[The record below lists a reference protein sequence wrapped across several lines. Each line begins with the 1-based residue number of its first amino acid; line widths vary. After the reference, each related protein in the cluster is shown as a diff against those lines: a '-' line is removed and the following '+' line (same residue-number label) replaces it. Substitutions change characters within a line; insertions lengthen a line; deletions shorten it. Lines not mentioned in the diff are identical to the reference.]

1 MQGGSGPQRH
11 PYRRARGEE
20 EQQES
25 KDVAIAR
32 GRRERRRGV
41 VLTGNRAAEIRE
53 FPAPQV
59 GPGEAVVK
67 RRASGLCGTD
77 LHRSRAAGPTAMMT
91 GYEPCGVMVALG
103 PGSPD
108 GLTLGARVL
117 VHHDRGCGVCDIGA
131 MGSPRLCAR
140 AVPRITHRVAAA
152 ARGRHRGNSAKRRA
166 TARPLRPTIAGP
178 YWPYRTVA
186 VGGPH
191 VGAEPAPGISLLTF
205 GTGHRP

>member
-1 MQGGSGPQRH
+1 MQGGEGPQRH

-32 GRRERRRGV
+32 GRRARRRGV

-91 GYEPCGVMVALG
+91 GHEPCGVMVALG
-103 PGSPD
+103 PGAPD
-108 GLTLGARVL
+108 GLALGARVM
-117 VHHDRGCGVCDIGA
+117 VSSTCKV
-131 MGSPRLCAR
+131 
-140 AVPRITHRVAAA
+140 
-152 ARGRHRGNSAKRRA
+152 
-166 TARPLRPTIAGP
+166 
-178 YWPYRTVA
+178 
-186 VGGPH
+186 
-191 VGAEPAPGISLLTF
+191 
-205 GTGHRP
+205 